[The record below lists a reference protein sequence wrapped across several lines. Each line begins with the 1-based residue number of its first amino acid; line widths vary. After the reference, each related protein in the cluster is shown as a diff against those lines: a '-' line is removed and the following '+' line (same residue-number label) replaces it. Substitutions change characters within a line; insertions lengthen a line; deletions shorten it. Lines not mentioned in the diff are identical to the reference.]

1 MLQVGAVTILFFS
14 LSTLSNGLLQGI
26 GRMKEPIKNA
36 IIALVLHLGLLAAL
50 MFLFDLNIFAVVIA
64 NAAFGLIMCILNA
77 GSIRRY
83 SGYHQEIRKTFLSLQ
98 SPLPVW
104 VLLYGSSIMA
114 FCTCC
119 VLML

>member
-14 LSTLSNGLLQGI
+14 CQRFQTVFYRESAHERTDQ
-26 GRMKEPIKNA
+26 NA

-83 SGYHQEIRKTFLSLQ
+83 SGYHQEIRKTFFV
-98 SPLPVW
+98 PAIAAAGMVDRPD
-104 VLLYGSSIMA
+104 
-114 FCTCC
+114 
-119 VLML
+119 